1 MYVSYTHLINLSEYE
16 GFGMPLVEAM
26 QSGVPV
32 LAAANSCFPEIIQD
46 AGKLTSQSDVNQIA
60 QDMFF
65 VFQYPDQLIQKGLK
79 RSSEFNWDT
88 SAKLLCTIINI

>member
-1 MYVSYTHLINLSEYE
+1 MWEDPIVEEVRRAREEHALKFNYNIDDIIPVSYTHLDVYKR
-16 GFGMPLVEAM
+16 
-26 QSGVPV
+26 Q
-32 LAAANSCFPEIIQD
+32 
-46 AGKLTSQSDVNQIA
+46 DVNQIA